1 MKFRDLRADEIE
13 VRVSRCNNWGVDLLL
28 YKTARVDA
36 DILDETI
43 GPDNWQCRFYEHKGT
58 MFCSLGIRI
67 KREDGT
73 TEWVWK
79 DDAGSPSNME
89 SVKGEASDAFKRA
102 AFKWGIGRSLYT
114 APNIFVR
121 ANKLQKHQQ
130 GKGGKWQ
137 CYDEFRVARIAIESG
152 RIVGVRVV
160 NDTDNGSVA
169 FSWKES

>member
-1 MKFRDLRADEIE
+1 MEFRNLKAEEIE

-36 DILDETI
+36 DILDETV
-43 GPDNWQCRFYEHKGT
+43 GPDNWQCKFYEHKGT

-67 KREDGT
+67 QREDGT

-102 AFKWGIGRSLYT
+102 AFKGAAAT
-114 APNIFVR
+114 
-121 ANKLQKHQQ
+121 
-130 GKGGKWQ
+130 
-137 CYDEFRVARIAIESG
+137 
-152 RIVGVRVV
+152 
-160 NDTDNGSVA
+160 
-169 FSWKES
+169 